1 MRKYIKKI
9 ITVTVMSG
17 VMLTSACSRSDGGN
31 QESTSKEAS
40 KSTEETVASNETT
53 TADEKETEKS
63 ILDGFFNCVKSE
75 EPFFRVDFEV
85 EEKDEGYRAVFY
97 AQYTNVD
104 LYECGGILYGE
115 KTGENTFEFSNEFE
129 TYTVS
134 WNGKDKLRIEGTYFN
149 GDYERGVKDG
159 YGDDDYM
166 IPDIAHYEAD
176 KNVVTGIEIDSTLAN
191 AVRQELGYERE
202 HCLTLEELESITYL
216 YAFDEPI
223 TSLKGISLLKNLID
237 LRISSGFIED
247 ISELAKLENL
257 ETIDIANCYIKE
269 IPDLSR
275 CRGLTTL
282 YLSGNMI
289 EDISPVAD
297 IPSLRYV
304 SLESNHIRSIE
315 PLKNME
321 NLEILAIQSNC
332 ILDYAA
338 VSESKVLIAAIDYG
352 SQSTYAESLEM
363 ENKAKQIV
371 ALLPEG
377 MSELEKE
384 VTIYKYVMDSMV
396 FVEKTRPAHAYGYSA
411 IVEGEGVCGDYAEM
425 FCLLANHAGIEAYL
439 CHSDDHAWNIV
450 KIDGKY
456 YHCDSLWDDDMAEW
470 THFNR
475 STGYMF
481 NLPSHMFDVRRYPAC
496 DESMSV
502 LEYCDYFDAE

>member
-1 MRKYIKKI
+1 MRRFLRKI
-9 ITVTVMSG
+9 VAVTVLSG
-17 VMLTSACSRSDGGN
+17 VMLMSACGKSDETN
-31 QESTSKEAS
+31 PE
-40 KSTEETVASNETT
+40 KSSAETWKPNGETT
-53 TADEKETEKS
+53 TTGEKENEKS
-63 ILDGFFNCVKSE
+63 VLDGFYNCTKSE

-85 EEKDEGYRAVFY
+85 QKKDEGYRAVFY
-97 AQYTNVD
+97 AQYTDVD
-104 LYECGGILYGE
+104 LYDCGEILYGK
-115 KTGENTFEFSNEFE
+115 KTDENIFEFSNEYE

-134 WNGKDKLRIEGTYFN
+134 WDGKDKLNIKGTYFN
-149 GDYERGVKDG
+149 GDYERGEKDG
-159 YGDDDYM
+159 YGDDYM

-176 KNVVTGIEIDSTLAN
+176 KNVETGIEIDSTLAS
-191 AVRQELGYERE
+191 AVRKELGYESE
-202 HCLTLEELESITYL
+202 HCLTLEDLESVLSL
-216 YAFDEPI
+216 YIFDEPV
-223 TSLKGISLLKNLID
+223 TSIKGISLLKNLID

-269 IPDLSR
+269 IPDLSD
-275 CRGLTTL
+275 CHKLTTL
-282 YLSGNMI
+282 YLLGNLI
-289 EDISPVAD
+289 EDISPIAD

-304 SLESNHIRSIE
+304 SMESNHIRSIE

-338 VSESKVLIAAIDYG
+338 VSESNALIAAIDYG
-352 SQSTYAESLEM
+352 SQSTYAESLDI
-363 ENKAKQIV
+363 ENRAKQIV
-371 ALLPEG
+371 ASLPEALD
-377 MSELEKE
+377 EIQKE
-384 VTIYKYVMDSMV
+384 AAIYKYVMESMV
-396 FVEKTRPAHAYGYSA
+396 YDESMRPAHAYGYA
-411 IVEGEGVCGDYAEM
+411 GIVEGKGVCGDYAEM
-425 FCLLANHAGIEAYL
+425 FCLLANHAGIEAYV
-439 CHSDDHAWNIV
+439 CYSEDHAWNIV

-502 LEYCDYFDAE
+502 LEYCEYK